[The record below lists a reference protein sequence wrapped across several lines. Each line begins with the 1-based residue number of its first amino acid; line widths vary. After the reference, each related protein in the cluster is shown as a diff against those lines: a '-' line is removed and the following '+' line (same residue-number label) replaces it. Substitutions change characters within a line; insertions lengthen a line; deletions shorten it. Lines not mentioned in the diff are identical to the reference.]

1 METKTVYRYD
11 LQGFYAGP
19 LVLDD
24 SDRGP
29 VTKEWQIP
37 RNCALFAPE
46 GLVPDEHHLI
56 HWNKGDGA
64 WELVENPNNPVPPPE
79 PKPEP
84 EPPYHE
90 PTLEE
95 RVSATEDAIM
105 EIMDIVGGDA

>member
-29 VTKEWQIP
+29 VTREWQIP

-46 GLVPDEHHLI
+46 GLEPDEHHLI
-56 HWNKGDGA
+56 HWDKEKNE

-79 PKPEP
+79 PEP
-84 EPPYHE
+84 EAKPAYTK

-95 RVSATEDAIM
+95 RVAATEDAIDTLMAMM
-105 EIMDIVGGDA
+105 EG